1 MVPVSLAL
9 NWILFLALFPI
20 SFFWA
25 RRAWR
30 IMIDRNFSEVAL
42 KRGMPPPDPER
53 FAPYCAIINM
63 LGAVCLMFVVFGVL
77 AGGFGLLA
85 EPLTTETWTGA
96 AGITIWS
103 KFMLDFMLSR
113 HAHPMQWGR
122 KKPEA
127 EASEG
132 ADSGQPGAKS
142 D

>member
-1 MVPVSLAL
+1 MVSVSLAL

-30 IMIDRNFSEVAL
+30 IIVKRDFSEVAL
-42 KRGMPPPDPER
+42 KRGMPPPQPER
-53 FAPYCAIINM
+53 FAPYCAVINM
-63 LGAVCLMFVVFGVL
+63 LGALALVFVIFGVL
-77 AGGFGLLA
+77 GGGFGLLA
-85 EPLTTETWTGA
+85 ETLTTETWTGA

-122 KKPEA
+122 RKADPDKA
-127 EASEG
+127 GEG
-132 ADSGQPGAKS
+132 E
-142 D
+142 